1 MKWLTLFAFTWK
13 RRTTKSSSDV
23 QPTTKESILSL
34 HFHRVPAGCLSRRKA
49 ERVPNLEAH
58 ASAPDKPDKCPSAS
72 LILLAKARR
81 WFSDAALAGACRPR
95 SGAPAASAAQRR
107 RWLEG
112 PAPVGAGGGS
122 ARSPSS
128 VRSPLRSAPLH
139 SWP

>member
-1 MKWLTLFAFTWK
+1 MDTVCRCLFKLFFLMIRRPPRSTLFPY
-13 RRTTKSSSDV
+13 TTLFRS
-23 QPTTKESILSL
+23 KESILSL

-112 PAPVGAGGGS
+112 PAP
-122 ARSPSS
+122 
-128 VRSPLRSAPLH
+128 
-139 SWP
+139 